1 MFLFR
6 LIGLN
11 FLSIYP
17 IIFNC
22 SYECVLLVVFLAIP
36 YQVLISLY
44 HSHTGIELLI
54 NYIIVL
60 GTIMATLT
68 CNFVFDW
75 AVFVPTV
82 ITLILTINDRG
93 DNYVFTLRI
102 RT

>member
-17 IIFNC
+17 IVFDC
-22 SYECVLLVVFLAIP
+22 SPECVLLVVFAAIP
-36 YQVLISLY
+36 YQMMISLY

-54 NYIIVL
+54 NYMIIL
-60 GTIMATLT
+60 GAIMATMSGS
-68 CNFVFDW
+68 FVFDW
-75 AVFVPTV
+75 AIFVPTL
-82 ITLILTINDRG
+82 ITLILTYNDRG
-93 DNYVFTLRI
+93 GMYVFKI